1 MSNPDQEEVMSNE
14 QMLSGGVTQIEIGR
28 AEGELEVLGWDEG
41 HIRIVGLDDD
51 HPGNEPQITSGL
63 LRIERLEDDVTL
75 SVPRAASLHVLSA
88 KKDVTVRGLQGA
100 IRLDAVSGDVQMQD
114 TGSITLRAV
123 SGDTQIE
130 RCQGIARLEALS
142 GDLRVQ
148 NAVGLEIASAMS
160 GDAEVRD
167 VPGEVAI
174 RQTINGDAHFTNVGS
189 VRVANIHGDCTII
202 QAGSVSISN
211 LHGDLSVQEIEGTC
225 HIGNARGDAKVRRCG
240 GLIVIENLGGD
251 FSAQEARG
259 GVAANNV
266 SGDIHLDT
274 PLAKDAAYIV
284 QAKGDIVLRIRGEIH
299 ARFVAQTLGGTIKTR
314 LPLTLERGRR
324 RHLVGAIG
332 RAEATVTLQSSG
344 GDIAIDA
351 ADANLEDF
359 MSDDYMTDDF
369 PREETTAGKGT
380 GGEFRFGRGFGLRW
394 DKGPGRFAFSTNYG
408 PDDPDGPGDPRL
420 HRGKGKFPFEWDDA
434 QRAEYE
440 RRVREM
446 SERTAKAARRAAE
459 RATEYAERAAKRAR
473 ETDWESVGRD
483 VRSSIESAM
492 REMEHLLDQFKASRS
507 APPPPPNAPNAPPP
521 PPPPGARSHAQRVPL
536 EQDEPV
542 RNKDEI
548 DAQRRS
554 ILEKLRSG
562 EITMD
567 EAERQLDNLR

>member
-1 MSNPDQEEVMSNE
+1 MSNE
-14 QMLSGGVTQIEIGR
+14 QMVSSSGVTQIEIGR

-51 HPGNEPQITSGL
+51 HPGNEPQITSEGL

-75 SVPRAASLHVLSA
+75 SVPRGASLHVLSA

-100 IRLDAVSGDVQMQD
+100 IRLDAVSGDVQLQD
-114 TGSITLRAV
+114 TGSVTLRAV

-130 RCQGIARLEALS
+130 RCQGVARLEALS
-142 GDLRVQ
+142 GDLRVR
-148 NAVGLEIASAMS
+148 NAEGLEVSSAMS
-160 GDAEVRD
+160 GDAEIRD
-167 VPGEVAI
+167 VSGEVVI
-174 RQTINGDAHFTNVGS
+174 RQTINGDVHVTNVGR
-189 VRVANIHGDCTII
+189 VMVANIHGDCVVV

-225 HIGNARGDAKVRRCG
+225 HIGNTRGDMKVRRCG
-240 GLIVIENLGGD
+240 GLIAVENLGGD
-251 FSAQEARG
+251 LSIQEARG
-259 GVAANNV
+259 GIAAGNV

-274 PLAKDAAYIV
+274 PLAKDATYTV
-284 QAKGDIVLRIRGEIH
+284 QARGDIVLRIRGEIH
-299 ARFVAQTLGGTIKTR
+299 ARFVAQSLGGTIKTR

-344 GDIAIDA
+344 GDIVIEA

-359 MSDDYMTDDF
+359 MSDDYTTGDF
-369 PREETTAGKGT
+369 SREEATAGKGT
-380 GGEFRFGRGFGLRW
+380 SGEFRFGRGFGMHW
-394 DKGPGRFAFSTNYG
+394 DTRPGRFAFSTSYG

-420 HRGKGKFPFEWDDA
+420 HRGGKGKFPFEWDDA

-473 ETDWESVGRD
+473 ETDWEAVGRD

-492 REMEHLLDQFKASRS
+492 HEMEHLLDQFKAGRNT
-507 APPPPPNAPNAPPP
+507 PPPPHAPNAPPP
-521 PPPPGARSHAQRVPL
+521 PPPPGGPRSHAQRVPL
-536 EQDEPV
+536 EQEEPL
-542 RNKDEI
+542 RSKDET
-548 DAQRRS
+548 DALRRS

-562 EITMD
+562 ELTMD
-567 EAERQLDNLR
+567 EAERQLDDLR